1 MNGSPT
7 TRYHKIKTIGGTG
20 SASGQFTTAL
30 RSIVIDGQCRLHAV
44 GDSAVKVFSPE
55 GKLLS
60 SWPTVRPGLSIGLT
74 ADGRVF
80 VGQTGQVQ
88 IFDSAGK
95 ELDTWQDS
103 ARLGA
108 VTAIG
113 FAGEFVL
120 IADVKDRCIR
130 RFDAS
135 GKFINNIGKDNRM
148 RGFLV
153 PNGHLD
159 FAVDERDAKQT
170 IILATNSGKHRI
182 ERYTLDDKLLG
193 HFGRFGGQDPT
204 GFSGCCN
211 PTNVAMTPSGQIVV
225 TEKAGPRV
233 KVYDTHGELLALM
246 GETDFDPLCKN
257 MDVAVDTDGDI
268 YVVDTVRLHVCVF
281 APEAPQLPKGT
292 TRPGD
297 SGTGRPVKQ

>member
-7 TRYHKIKTIGGTG
+7 TRYRKIKTIGGKGT
-20 SASGQFTTAL
+20 ASDRFTQVL
-30 RSIVIDGQCRLHAV
+30 RAV
-44 GDSAVKVFSPE
+44 AIASDRKLYAAGDSVVKVFSDE

-60 SWPTVRPGLSIGLT
+60 SWPTTRPGLSIGLA
-74 ADGRVF
+74 ADARVF
-80 VGQTGQVQ
+80 IGQAGQVQ
-88 IFDSAGK
+88 IFDAAGK
-95 ELDTWQDS
+95 GLDAWRDPE
-103 ARLGA
+103 RLGA

-130 RFDAS
+130 RYDRS
-135 GKFINNIGKDNRM
+135 GKFINNIGKDNKM

-159 FAVDERDAKQT
+159 FAVDDQAV
-170 IILATNSGKHRI
+170 IHAANPGKHRI
-182 ERYTLDDKLLG
+182 ERYTLDGKLLG

-211 PTNVAMTPSGQIVV
+211 PTNIALAPGGRIVV

-233 KVYDTHGELLALM
+233 KVYDPGGKLLAVM
-246 GETDFDPLCKN
+246 GETDFDPACKN
-257 MDVAVDTDGDI
+257 MDVAVDAQGHI
-268 YVVDTVRLHVCVF
+268 YVIDTVRLHVCVF
-281 APEAPQLPKGT
+281 APESPAAT
-292 TRPGD
+292 TRPDNTEAIDKGA
-297 SGTGRPVKQ
+297 GTPVKP